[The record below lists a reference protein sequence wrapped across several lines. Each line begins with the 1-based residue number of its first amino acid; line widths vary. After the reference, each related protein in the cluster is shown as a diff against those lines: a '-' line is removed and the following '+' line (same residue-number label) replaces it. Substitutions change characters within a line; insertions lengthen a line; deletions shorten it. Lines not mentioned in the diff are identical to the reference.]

1 MTAMPGPFQRPG
13 FCAAPRP
20 SNALAT
26 RDCLQRRQALIKRKS
41 SAENPVLDPPE
52 DALDLTSARLGGG
65 HLQWRPAAE
74 FAQGPLQPLPCVRL
88 ALQDRSCERDDSH
101 EARDPLGLIRL
112 EPRVSLEPPLQSLLV
127 DVHERTDLC
136 RPQAQ
141 KCPHPPE
148 HRCGQAGENE
158 RGHLQVVLQRISLED
173 RASHL
178 SILYRQMSTTQCKP
192 RHELYFNLIWRYRN
206 LARRLNRS
214 LRL

>member
-52 DALDLTSARLGGG
+52 EAL
-65 HLQWRPAAE
+65 
-74 FAQGPLQPLPCVRL
+74 
-88 ALQDRSCERDDSH
+88 
-101 EARDPLGLIRL
+101 DPLGLIRL

-173 RASHL
+173 RAS
-178 SILYRQMSTTQCKP
+178 
-192 RHELYFNLIWRYRN
+192 
-206 LARRLNRS
+206 
-214 LRL
+214 